1 MANVLGYVT
10 VYESSDGGSGDP
22 NATFWQ
28 FFVDPGNAPRQA
40 VTTKNFRLAKTM
52 ALAIKTSSRV
62 SVTYG
67 AKNEM
72 EQVRIEFNYICEL
85 EQIRPCS
92 SSPEP
97 QNVCLTRRYAP
108 CTPDEIPPRP

>member
-10 VYESSDGGSGDP
+10 VYESSDGGKGDP
-22 NATFWQ
+22 NATSRQ

-40 VTTKNFRLAKTM
+40 ATTKNFHLAKTM

-62 SVTYG
+62 SVTYD

-72 EQVRIEFNYICEL
+72 EQARIEFNFICEL

-92 SSPEP
+92 SNPEP
-97 QNVCLTRRYAP
+97 QNICLTRRYVP